1 MSASTHSSVLKH
13 HFEDL
18 GQQHASER
26 LGMWMFL
33 ATEVLFFAGLFGA
46 YTCYRLWY
54 PAEFE
59 YASSKLNV
67 LFASINTV
75 FLITSSLTMTL
86 AIRAAKL
93 GDRAGLY
100 RNLLLTFALGAA
112 FMVLKGFEYAEDVHE
127 RYVPGAMFRGEYDAA
142 LKPVFPDTGDPLT
155 KEQARQYFEEDAK
168 SAHPKHQKWSA
179 DLVLANHA
187 RTVRSFRGEYTKAR
201 ERVLPNTGTQMTR
214 EQARQYFEEDAKSPQ
229 PQHPKWAV
237 ALVLEDYDKTGEDAG
252 YRDPGKVQLFLCF
265 YYIMTGIHGIH
276 IIVGLGCILWL
287 VQQTAAH
294 KIPPE
299 NYSTVEVV
307 SLYWHLVDAIWLFL
321 MPLLY
326 LAGAGLKTAAH

>member
-1 MSASTHSSVLKH
+1 VLKH

-33 ATEVLFFAGLFGA
+33 ATEVLFFGGLFGA

-59 YASSKLNV
+59 YASSHLNV
-67 LFASINTV
+67 KFAAVNT
-75 FLITSSLTMTL
+75 FLLITSSLTMTL
-86 AIRAAKL
+86 AIRCAKL

-100 RNLLLTFALGAA
+100 RNLLLTFFLGGG
-112 FMVLKGFEYAEDVHE
+112 FMVIKGFEYAEDFHE
-127 RYVPGAMFRGEYDAA
+127 HILPGDSFGGEIKAGA
-142 LKPVFPDTGDPLT
+142 EHEGLDTG
-155 KEQARQYFEEDAK
+155 K
-168 SAHPKHQKWSA
+168 
-179 DLVLANHA
+179 
-187 RTVRSFRGEYTKAR
+187 VR
-201 ERVLPNTGTQMTR
+201 
-214 EQARQYFEEDAKSPQ
+214 
-229 PQHPKWAV
+229 
-237 ALVLEDYDKTGEDAG
+237 
-252 YRDPGKVQLFLCF
+252 LFLCF

-276 IIVGLGCILWL
+276 ILVGLGVILWL
-287 VQQTAAH
+287 VQQTYAN

-299 NYSTVEVV
+299 NYSTVECV

-326 LAGAGLKTAAH
+326 LAGAHISHGH

>member
-1 MSASTHSSVLKH
+1 MSASTHSPVLKH

-33 ATEVLFFAGLFGA
+33 ATEVLFFGGLFGA

-59 YASSKLNV
+59 FASSFLNRT
-67 LFASINTV
+67 FATINTV

-86 AIRAAKL
+86 AIRSARL
-93 GDRAGLY
+93 GDRSGLY
-100 RNLLLTFALGAA
+100 RNLLLTFALGSA
-112 FMVLKGFEYAEDVHE
+112 FMVVKGFEYAEDFHE
-127 RYVPGAMFRGEYDAA
+127 GILPGISSFGVTPEKENIKTKAEAA
-142 LKPVFPDTGDPLT
+142 GLDTG
-155 KEQARQYFEEDAK
+155 KIR
-168 SAHPKHQKWSA
+168 
-179 DLVLANHA
+179 
-187 RTVRSFRGEYTKAR
+187 
-201 ERVLPNTGTQMTR
+201 
-214 EQARQYFEEDAKSPQ
+214 
-229 PQHPKWAV
+229 
-237 ALVLEDYDKTGEDAG
+237 
-252 YRDPGKVQLFLCF
+252 LFLCF

-276 IIVGLGCILWL
+276 ILVGLGCMLWL
-287 VQQTAAH
+287 LQQTYANN
-294 KIPPE
+294 IPPA

-326 LAGAGLKTAAH
+326 LAGAGLRH

>member
-1 MSASTHSSVLKH
+1 MSASTHHSPVLKH

-18 GQQHASER
+18 HQQHASER

-33 ATEVLFFAGLFGA
+33 ATEILFFGGLFGA

-54 PAEFE
+54 PHEFE
-59 YASSKLNV
+59 YASSHLNRT
-67 LFASINTV
+67 FATINTV

-93 GDRAGLY
+93 GDRASLV
-100 RNLLLTFALGAA
+100 RNLLITVALGSA
-112 FMVLKGFEYAEDVHE
+112 FMVVKGFEYAEDFHE
-127 RYVPGAMFRGEYDAA
+127 HILPGAASFGGHIKEGAEA
-142 LKPVFPDTGDPLT
+142 QHLDTG
-155 KEQARQYFEEDAK
+155 K
-168 SAHPKHQKWSA
+168 
-179 DLVLANHA
+179 
-187 RTVRSFRGEYTKAR
+187 VR
-201 ERVLPNTGTQMTR
+201 
-214 EQARQYFEEDAKSPQ
+214 
-229 PQHPKWAV
+229 
-237 ALVLEDYDKTGEDAG
+237 
-252 YRDPGKVQLFLCF
+252 LFLCF

-287 VQQTAAH
+287 VLEAYRGTL
-294 KIPPE
+294 PPE

-326 LAGAGLKTAAH
+326 LAGAGLKAGH